1 MGLLDRVTANLD
13 KEIAA
18 ESSAEQAR
26 EERRAARLAKQ
37 KEMLAQPGY
46 IWTVYFNSNAPYT
59 ASQGWYLASC
69 KLTETVNGAAAL
81 PEGFS
86 SKLTAWSYKAE
97 QIVARNKSSFQV
109 QVFVPESDF
118 ADEETVPF
126 FEIDLIINEG
136 GITGRLCQDAEG
148 NETIVGRGMPIPT
161 GYETVKEIAL
171 RFQVEPF
178 LVPGSERYWNPQAN
192 NPFAGMQQDKVAE
205 LVNKSAALFKR
216 KQESGLNAWRTAR
229 DSATNA
235 AIVNDTL
242 QDAATGLP
250 TTEKAPR
257 KARVKA
263 V

>member
-18 ESSAEQAR
+18 ETSAEQAR
-26 EERRAARLAKQ
+26 EERKAARLAKQ
-37 KEMLAQPGY
+37 KEMLSQPGY
-46 IWTVYFNSNAPYT
+46 IWTVYFNNNAPYT

-69 KLTETVNGAAAL
+69 KLTETVNGAASL

-86 SKLTAWSYKAE
+86 NKFTAWAYKAE

-118 ADEETVPF
+118 QDEETVPF

-136 GITGRLCQDAEG
+136 GINGRLCQDAEG

-161 GYETVKEIAL
+161 GFQTVKEIAL

-178 LVPGSERYWNPQAN
+178 LVPGSERYWNPQAA
-192 NPFAGMQQDKVAE
+192 NPFAGLESNKIND
-205 LVNKSAALFKR
+205 LVSKSAALFKR
-216 KQESGLNAWRTAR
+216 KQESGLNAWRASR
-229 DSATNA
+229 DNATN

-242 QDAATGLP
+242 QGAASNLP

>member
-18 ESSAEQAR
+18 EISAEQAR
-26 EERRAARLAKQ
+26 EERKAARLAKQ
-37 KEMLAQPGY
+37 KEMLSQPGY

-59 ASQGWYLASC
+59 QSQGWYLASC
-69 KLTETVNGAAAL
+69 KLTETVNGAAPL

-86 SKLTAWSYKAE
+86 SKLTAWAYKAE

-109 QVFVPESDF
+109 QVFVPEADF

-136 GITGRLCQDAEG
+136 GINGRLCQDAEG

-205 LVNKSAALFKR
+205 LVNRSAALFKR
-216 KQESGLNAWRTAR
+216 KQESGLNAWRASR
-229 DSATNA
+229 DAASSSIANETLQNA
-235 AIVNDTL
+235 ASEA
-242 QDAATGLP
+242 Q
-250 TTEKAPR
+250 TTER
-257 KARVKA
+257 KTRTKKTVA